1 MSINIGT
8 EKNKELEIL
17 TKKIEIYLKNI
28 LSNIDLKSKWE
39 KNEAFDYEIKK
50 SFTRGLIRYS
60 EYTNE
65 LVDLIKNDFKSKFPN
80 KKNIEWISLPYP
92 MIHLSYDYS
101 EDGGFHK
108 DGHQDDFYT
117 CWLPVTD
124 YKYDALSIYRLQNKI
139 IDKFSSLMI
148 RIGMPKFLQDRIKAS
163 QGNVF
168 YWNAKRVHKGN
179 LNISDQISVAIQMKI
194 TSEIYELEQTR
205 NFNKS
210 QNANPKS
217 QFLNFDNNQIY
228 ENFKLYNEIVR
239 FILENIDRY
248 EEFYMIKKV
257 SNMLETKSMP
267 FSFALSV
274 LSQRIITNR
283 KIFHTKNNEKLVNI
297 LDLISL
303 LIGSANLVSLK
314 RLIKKNYMNADLI
327 DFLKNNDV
335 FNVIPFDTFQFLSIT
350 ENSKNFKF
358 NNNYSY

>member
-1 MSINIGT
+1 MSINLGA

-17 TKKIEIYLKNI
+17 TKKIEIYVKNI
-28 LSNIDLKSKWE
+28 LLSIDLKSNWE
-39 KNEAFDYEIKK
+39 KNEALDYEIKK

-60 EYTNE
+60 EHTNE

-101 EDGGFHK
+101 EDGGFHN
-108 DGHQDDFYT
+108 DGHQNDFYT

-124 YKYDALSIYRLQNKI
+124 YKYDALSIYKFQNKI
-139 IDKFSSLMI
+139 IDKFSSLI
-148 RIGMPKFLQDRIKAS
+148 IKIGMPKFLQDRIKAS

-168 YWNAKRVHKGN
+168 YWNAKRIHKGN
-179 LNISDQISVAIQMKI
+179 LNISNQISVAIQLKI

-210 QNANPKS
+210 QNTNLKS
-217 QFLNFDNNQIY
+217 QFTNFDDEQIY
-228 ENFKLYNEIVR
+228 KNFNLYNNIVK

-248 EEFYMIKKV
+248 DEFHIIKHV
-257 SNMLETKSMP
+257 SSMLDTKSMP

-283 KIFHTKNNEKLVNI
+283 KIFQIKNNEKFVNI

-303 LIGSANLVSLK
+303 LVGSANLISLK
-314 RLIKKNYMNADLI
+314 RLIKKKYMNTDLL
-327 DFLKNNDV
+327 DFLKKNDV
-335 FNVIPFDTFQFLSIT
+335 FNTIPFDTYQFLSIT
-350 ENSKNFKF
+350 EIPKTFKI
-358 NNNYSY
+358 NNNFSY